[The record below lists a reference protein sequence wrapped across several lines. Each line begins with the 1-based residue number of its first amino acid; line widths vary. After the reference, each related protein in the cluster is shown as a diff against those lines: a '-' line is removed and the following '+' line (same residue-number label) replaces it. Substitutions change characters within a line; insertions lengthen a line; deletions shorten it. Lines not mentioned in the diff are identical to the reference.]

1 MISGVPMR
9 LGVMFDRDLPP
20 ESLVPFCRHLDATEV
35 DDVWVVE
42 DLGWTGAVSSAATA
56 LAVTGR
62 IRVGIGITPAPL
74 RNPVLLAMELGNLAR
89 MHPNRLAAGIGH
101 GVQDWM
107 RRAGAAVP
115 SPLTL
120 LEETVLAVRA
130 LLRGET
136 VTTRGRAVRLDGMR
150 LVHPPAV
157 PPPVLAGVMGPRSLE
172 LSGRV
177 AQGTILPEG
186 FGPERIAGA
195 RELIG
200 AGGRGA
206 ALPAPGDGGRAAGDG
221 PDGERGPDG
230 GDHLN
235 GERGPD
241 GGDHLNGERG
251 PDGGHEVAVFTHL
264 YVGDDPARVREAVR
278 PSAEET
284 ASFLGIA
291 PDEAPMAAGT
301 AEEAAEHVRALW
313 AAGAGTVVLRPI
325 GDDPLVHVDRI
336 LAALRDG

>member
-1 MISGVPMR
+1 MR

-20 ESLVPFCRHLDATEV
+20 ETLVPFCRHLDATEV

-115 SPLTL
+115 SPLAL

-200 AGGRGA
+200 AGGQ
-206 ALPAPGDGGRAAGDG
+206 AAGDG
-221 PDGERGPDG
+221 PDGEHGSDG
-230 GDHLN
+230 GD
-235 GERGPD
+235 R
-241 GGDHLNGERG
+241 

-336 LAALRDG
+336 LAALRDR

>member
-20 ESLVPFCRHLDATEV
+20 ETLVPFCRHLDATEV

-115 SPLTL
+115 SPLAL

-157 PPPVLAGVMGPRSLE
+157 PPPVLAGVMGPRSLG

-200 AGGRGA
+200 AGGRGP
-206 ALPAPGDGGRAAGDG
+206 ALPAPGDGGRAAGDR
-221 PDGERGPDG
+221 PDGEHD
-230 GDHLN
+230 
-235 GERGPD
+235 
-241 GGDHLNGERG
+241 

-336 LAALRDG
+336 LAALRGR

>member
-42 DLGWTGAVSSAATA
+42 DLGWTGAISSAATA

-200 AGGRGA
+200 AGGRGP
-206 ALPAPGDGGRAAGDG
+206 ALPAPGGGGRAAGGG

-230 GDHLN
+230 GDL
-235 GERGPD
+235 
-241 GGDHLNGERG
+241 

-301 AEEAAEHVRALW
+301 AKEAAEHVRALW

-325 GDDPLVHVDRI
+325 GDDPLTHVGRI
-336 LAALRDG
+336 LVALRDR

>member
-20 ESLVPFCRHLDATEV
+20 ETLVPFCRHLDATEV

-115 SPLTL
+115 SPLAL

-200 AGGRGA
+200 AGGQ
-206 ALPAPGDGGRAAGDG
+206 AAGDG
-221 PDGERGPDG
+221 PDGEHGSDG
-230 GDHLN
+230 GD
-235 GERGPD
+235 R
-241 GGDHLNGERG
+241 

-336 LAALRDG
+336 LAALRGR

>member
-1 MISGVPMR
+1 MR

-42 DLGWTGAVSSAATA
+42 DLGWTGAISSAATA
-56 LAVTGR
+56 LAVTSR
-62 IRVGIGITPAPL
+62 VRVGIGITPAPL

-89 MHPNRLAAGIGH
+89 MHPDRLAAGIGH

-107 RRAGAAVP
+107 RRAGAAAP
-115 SPLTL
+115 SPLAL
-120 LEETVLAVRA
+120 LEETIVAVRA

-136 VTTRGRAVRLDGMR
+136 VTTRGRAVRLDGVR

-157 PPPVLAGVMGPRSLE
+157 PPPVLAGVLGPRSLE

-195 RELIG
+195 RGLIG
-200 AGGRGA
+200 AGGRGR
-206 ALPAPGDGGRAAGDG
+206 ALPAPGGGVPAPGGGGSAPGGG
-221 PDGERGPDG
+221 PDGERGSAGG
-230 GDHLN
+230 GDGH
-235 GERGPD
+235 
-241 GGDHLNGERG
+241 GGDG
-251 PDGGHEVAVFTHL
+251 PGGGHEVAVFTHL
-264 YVGDDPARVREAVR
+264 YVDDDPARVREAVR
-278 PSAEET
+278 PSAVET
-284 ASFLGIA
+284 GSFLGVV
-291 PDEAPMAAGT
+291 PDEVPMAAGT
-301 AEEAAEHVRALW
+301 AKTAAAHVRALW
-313 AAGAGTVVLRPI
+313 AAGAGTVVLRPV
-325 GDDPLVHVDRI
+325 GDEPLLHVDRI

>member
-1 MISGVPMR
+1 MR

-20 ESLVPFCRHLDATEV
+20 ETLVPFCRHLDATEV

-42 DLGWTGAVSSAATA
+42 DLGWTGAISSAATA

-62 IRVGIGITPAPL
+62 LRVGIGITPAPL

-115 SPLTL
+115 SPLAL

-157 PPPVLAGVMGPRSLE
+157 PPPVLAGVLGPRSLE

-200 AGGRGA
+200 AGGRGPVF
-206 ALPAPGDGGRAAGDG
+206 PAPGDGKRAAGDG
-221 PDGERGPDG
+221 PDGERGPDR
-230 GDHLN
+230 GD
-235 GERGPD
+235 
-241 GGDHLNGERG
+241 G
-251 PDGGHEVAVFTHL
+251 PDGGHEVVVFTHL

-336 LAALRDG
+336 LAALRDR

>member
-20 ESLVPFCRHLDATEV
+20 ETLVPFCRHLDATEV

-115 SPLTL
+115 SPLAL

-200 AGGRGA
+200 AGGQ
-206 ALPAPGDGGRAAGDG
+206 AAGDG
-221 PDGERGPDG
+221 PDGEHGSDG
-230 GDHLN
+230 GD
-235 GERGPD
+235 R
-241 GGDHLNGERG
+241 

-336 LAALRDG
+336 LAALRDR